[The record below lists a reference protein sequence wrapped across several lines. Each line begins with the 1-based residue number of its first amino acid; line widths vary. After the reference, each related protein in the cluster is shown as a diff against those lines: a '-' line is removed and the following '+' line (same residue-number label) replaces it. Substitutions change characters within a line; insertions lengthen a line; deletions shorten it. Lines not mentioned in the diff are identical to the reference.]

1 MDDSGTKKE
10 IIYLVNSSQKQFN
23 LIGRL
28 LGPKGLTFK
37 RMQAETM
44 TKMSILG
51 RGSMKDKEK
60 EEELR
65 QSGEANYEHLKDDLH
80 VLIEAQPPHA
90 TCKVA
95 AAVAEIRK
103 MLIPPVC

>member
-1 MDDSGTKKE
+1 MDGSSSKKE
-10 IIYLVNSSQKQFN
+10 VIYVPYDDQKKFN

-37 RMQAETM
+37 RIQGETM

-51 RGSMKDKEK
+51 WGSMKDKEK

-65 QSGEANYEHLKDDLH
+65 QSVNP
-80 VLIEAQPPHA
+80 I
-90 TCKVA
+90 TST
-95 AAVAEIRK
+95 
-103 MLIPPVC
+103 